1 MDGLKID
8 KWREKFEAGIAN
20 LQIEFDAFFLKKKL
34 DKFYSLNTD
43 ETSQN
48 LELEI
53 LHSNELPEEMK
64 DRITEAFLNARP
76 EDSV

>member
-8 KWREKFEAGIAN
+8 KWKENFEAGLATIK
-20 LQIEFDAFFLKKKL
+20 IEFDAFFLKKKL
-34 DKFYSLNTD
+34 DEFYSLNTD
-43 ETSQN
+43 ETSHN

-53 LHSNELPEEMK
+53 LHSNDLPEEMK

>member
-8 KWREKFEAGIAN
+8 KWKENFEAGIAN
-20 LQIEFDAFFLKKKL
+20 LQIEFDAFFLEKKL
-34 DKFYSLNTD
+34 DEFYSLNAD

-53 LHSNELPEEMK
+53 LHSNELPEEIK